1 MLNSARQWLIT
12 AFILVSAGCLAGCSQ
27 DKSVKKGTDTNLK
40 QIDFNPPVNT
50 AAGKNSN
57 KGIGPGK

>member
-1 MLNSARQWLIT
+1 MLSAAKTSVISGVL
-12 AFILVSAGCLAGCSQ
+12 LVCAGMLAGCSQ

-40 QIDFNPPVNT
+40 QIDFKPPVST
-50 AAGKNSN
+50 SSGKDSN